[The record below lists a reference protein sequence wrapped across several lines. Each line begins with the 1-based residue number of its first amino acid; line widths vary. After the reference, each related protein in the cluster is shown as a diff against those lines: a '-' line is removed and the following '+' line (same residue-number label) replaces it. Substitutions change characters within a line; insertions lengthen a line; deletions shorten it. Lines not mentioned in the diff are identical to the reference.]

1 MDCAWLQAYYFI
13 SNQVKGGGHANMM
26 KKWILR
32 FIPFWTAEG
41 MYFQKKK
48 KKLKKITNWQ
58 PSFFDVMIANH
69 EYFE

>member
-1 MDCAWLQAYYFI
+1 MPNIFFLL
-13 SNQVKGGGHANMM
+13 KEGGHANMM

-41 MYFQKKK
+41 MYILSEKKK

-58 PSFFDVMIANH
+58 PSFSDVMIANH
-69 EYFE
+69 EYFEYFRL